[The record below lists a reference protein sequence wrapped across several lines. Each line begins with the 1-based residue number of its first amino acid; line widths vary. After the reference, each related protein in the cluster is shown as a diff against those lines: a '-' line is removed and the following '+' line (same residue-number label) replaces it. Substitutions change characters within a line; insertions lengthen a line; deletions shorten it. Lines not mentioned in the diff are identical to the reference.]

1 MRILIVEDEA
11 WQRDVLAAQVAGWGH
26 EVSTAATGEEACSAA
41 AAEGFDLFLL
51 DVYLPDAT
59 AVELIPRLRGLG
71 ASAPVITLTGQSS
84 RELERRLRELGIA
97 YYMAK
102 PVEALEL
109 RSILEHMGRAAARQR
124 PLRALSAC

>member
-1 MRILIVEDEA
+1 MRILIVEDEEL
-11 WQRDVLAAQVAGWGH
+11 QRDVLAAQVAGWGH
-26 EVSTAATGEEACSAA
+26 EVATAATGEKALSAA
-41 AAEGFDLFLL
+41 AAEGFDLLLL

-102 PVEALEL
+102 PVDAVEL
-109 RSILEHMGRAAARQR
+109 RSILEHMGRPAARQR
-124 PLRALSAC
+124 PQGALPVC